1 MGENMTLET
10 YRKATEI
17 LETEEWLE
25 ELKESLDQ
33 ERDSEIYIDVCN
45 RLFKLGQ
52 EFANL

>member
-1 MGENMTLET
+1 MTIET

-25 ELKESLDQ
+25 EVKKSLDP
-33 ERDSEIYIDVCN
+33 EMEFEKYTDICN

-52 EFANL
+52 EFASL

>member
-1 MGENMTLET
+1 MTLEA

-25 ELKESLDQ
+25 EVKKSLDP
-33 ERDSEIYIDVCN
+33 EMEYEKYTDVCN

-52 EFANL
+52 EFASL